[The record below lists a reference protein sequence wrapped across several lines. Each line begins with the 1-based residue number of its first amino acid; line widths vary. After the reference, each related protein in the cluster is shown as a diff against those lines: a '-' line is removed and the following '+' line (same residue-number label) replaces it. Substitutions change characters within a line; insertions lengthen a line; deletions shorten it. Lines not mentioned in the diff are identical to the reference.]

1 MNEKITLPL
10 LTQLLALHTGD
21 SRKQSEDFIKEFFG
35 AVSAALANGEQVKI
49 KDFGVFKTTLVGA
62 RKSVNVSTGE
72 DHEIP
77 AHYKVSFTPSKE
89 IAAIINEPF
98 EMFET
103 VELNDNVSLED
114 METLDPSTPDDAI
127 SSLDSQDANQAETDT
142 DQPDQP
148 ELSDND
154 QPEQSEPDNS
164 PVYVFDD
171 SDSDHSQ
178 HSVAV
183 NNPSDDK
190 NTSSIEDKI
199 VSISETISTDANGVV
214 CVSER
219 IKFVSDNDSFV
230 CEDISPNDDENSS
243 DDEEIA
249 PKPAKG
255 RFWLGFLS
263 GLAAAFFV
271 AFIIYGTFLYIGD
284 SPSLHSNQVQ
294 TPSDITANV
303 TSAAD
308 QDADHADV
316 AQPATQSAESD
327 QSEPEQKSTETP
339 EVNTQPSDS
348 PLYDTITKTRY
359 LTTMAKDH
367 YGNYHFWPYI
377 YMENQKFL
385 GHPDRITPGTK
396 IVVPPLSKYGV
407 DPSNPEHIKK
417 AKQLGVEIYK
427 KYQ

>member
-1 MNEKITLPL
+1 MNEKITLPV

-35 AVSAALANGEQVKI
+35 AISAALANGEQVKI

-103 VELNDNVSLED
+103 VELNDNVSLD
-114 METLDPSTPDDAI
+114 DLETIDQAEPDDA
-127 SSLDSQDANQAETDT
+127 
-142 DQPDQP
+142 PDQP
-148 ELSDND
+148 IPESE
-154 QPEQSEPDNS
+154 QPEPEPNHSEQPEADNS
-164 PVYVFDD
+164 PLYVFDD
-171 SDSDHSQ
+171 SDSDLSK
-178 HSVAV
+178 S
-183 NNPSDDK
+183 SDD
-190 NTSSIEDKI
+190 
-199 VSISETISTDANGVV
+199 
-214 CVSER
+214 
-219 IKFVSDNDSFV
+219 DN
-230 CEDISPNDDENSS
+230 NSS
-243 DDEEIA
+243 DDQDASSDDETITSDDEKTSSIVCEDFSPVDEETSPVDEDSSVDVETS

-255 RFWLGFLS
+255 RFWLGFLV
-263 GLAAAFFV
+263 GFAAAFFV

-284 SPSLHSNQVQ
+284 SQSLHTNQVQ
-294 TPSDITANV
+294 TPSTVTADAKS
-303 TSAAD
+303 SAD
-308 QDADHADV
+308 
-316 AQPATQSAESD
+316 PATDQSVAAQKANQSAESD
-327 QSEPEQKSTETP
+327 QPEVEQKATETP
-339 EVNTQPSDS
+339 EVNTRPSDS

-367 YGNYHFWPYI
+367 YGNYHLWPYI

-396 IVVPPLSKYGV
+396 VVVPPLSKYGV

-417 AKQLGVEIYK
+417 AKQLGIEIYK

>member
-1 MNEKITLPL
+1 MNEKITLPV

-35 AVSAALANGEQVKI
+35 AISAALANGEQVKI
-49 KDFGVFKTTLVGA
+49 KDFGAFKTTLVGA

-103 VELNDNVSLED
+103 VELNDNVSLD
-114 METLDPSTPDDAI
+114 DLETIDQADPDDA
-127 SSLDSQDANQAETDT
+127 
-142 DQPDQP
+142 PDQP
-148 ELSDND
+148 NPESE
-154 QPEQSEPDNS
+154 QPEPEPNPESEQPEPEPNPESEQPEPEPNHSEQPEADNS
-164 PVYVFDD
+164 PLYVFDD
-171 SDSDHSQ
+171 SDSDLSK
-178 HSVAV
+178 
-183 NNPSDDK
+183 PSDD
-190 NTSSIEDKI
+190 
-199 VSISETISTDANGVV
+199 
-214 CVSER
+214 
-219 IKFVSDNDSFV
+219 DNK
-230 CEDISPNDDENSS
+230 SS
-243 DDEEIA
+243 DDEDASSDDETITPDDEKTSSIVCEDFSPVDEETSPVDEDSSVDVETS

-255 RFWLGFLS
+255 RFWLGFLV
-263 GLAAAFFV
+263 GFAAAFFV

-284 SPSLHSNQVQ
+284 SQSLHTNQVQ
-294 TPSDITANV
+294 TPSAVTADAKS
-303 TSAAD
+303 SAD
-308 QDADHADV
+308 
-316 AQPATQSAESD
+316 PATDQSVAAQKANQSAESD
-327 QSEPEQKSTETP
+327 QPKVEQKATETP
-339 EVNTQPSDS
+339 EVNTRPSDS

-367 YGNYHFWPYI
+367 YGNYHLWPYI

-396 IVVPPLSKYGV
+396 VVVPPLSKYGV

-417 AKQLGVEIYK
+417 AKQLGIEIYK

>member
-1 MNEKITLPL
+1 MNEKITLPV

-35 AVSAALANGEQVKI
+35 AISAALANGEQVKI

-103 VELNDNVSLED
+103 VELNDNVSLD
-114 METLDPSTPDDAI
+114 DLETIDQADPDDA
-127 SSLDSQDANQAETDT
+127 
-142 DQPDQP
+142 PDQP
-148 ELSDND
+148 IPES
-154 QPEQSEPDNS
+154 EQSEPEPNSESEQPEPEPNHSEQPEADNS
-164 PVYVFDD
+164 PLYVFDD
-171 SDSDHSQ
+171 SDSDLSK
-178 HSVAV
+178 
-183 NNPSDDK
+183 PSDD
-190 NTSSIEDKI
+190 
-199 VSISETISTDANGVV
+199 
-214 CVSER
+214 
-219 IKFVSDNDSFV
+219 DNK
-230 CEDISPNDDENSS
+230 SS
-243 DDEEIA
+243 DDEDASSDDETITPDDEKTSSIVCEDFSPVDEETSPVDEDSSVDVETS

-255 RFWLGFLS
+255 RFWLGFLV
-263 GLAAAFFV
+263 GFAAAFFV

-284 SPSLHSNQVQ
+284 SQSLHTNQVQ
-294 TPSDITANV
+294 TPSAVTADAKS
-303 TSAAD
+303 SADPATD
-308 QDADHADV
+308 QSVV
-316 AQPATQSAESD
+316 AQQANQSAEPD
-327 QSEPEQKSTETP
+327 QPEVEQKATETP
-339 EVNTQPSDS
+339 EVNTRPSDS

-367 YGNYHFWPYI
+367 YGNYHLWPYI

-396 IVVPPLSKYGV
+396 VVVPPLSKYGV

-417 AKQLGVEIYK
+417 AKQLGIEIYK

>member
-1 MNEKITLPL
+1 M
-10 LTQLLALHTGD
+10 ALHTGD

-35 AVSAALANGEQVKI
+35 AISAALANGEQVKI

-103 VELNDNVSLED
+103 VELNDNVSLD
-114 METLDPSTPDDAI
+114 DLETIDQADPDDA
-127 SSLDSQDANQAETDT
+127 
-142 DQPDQP
+142 PDQP
-148 ELSDND
+148 IPESE
-154 QPEQSEPDNS
+154 QPEPEPNHSEQPEADNS
-164 PVYVFDD
+164 PLYVFDD
-171 SDSDHSQ
+171 SDSDLSK
-178 HSVAV
+178 
-183 NNPSDDK
+183 PSDDDNK
-190 NTSSIEDKI
+190 SSDDQDASSDDEKTSSIEDKI
-199 VSISETISTDANGVV
+199 LSISETISTDSNGIVH
-214 CVSER
+214 VSEK
-219 IKFVSDNDSFV
+219 IKFVPDHDGFV
-230 CEDISPNDDENSS
+230 CEDFSPV
-243 DDEEIA
+243 DEETSPVDEDSSSVDEENY

-255 RFWLGFLS
+255 RFWLGFLV
-263 GLAAAFFV
+263 GFAAAFFV

-284 SPSLHSNQVQ
+284 SQSLHTNQVQ
-294 TPSDITANV
+294 TPSAVTADAKS
-303 TSAAD
+303 SAD
-308 QDADHADV
+308 
-316 AQPATQSAESD
+316 PATDQSVAAQKANQSAESD
-327 QSEPEQKSTETP
+327 QPEVEQKATDTP
-339 EVNTQPSDS
+339 EVNTRPSDS

-367 YGNYHFWPYI
+367 YGNYHLWPYI

-396 IVVPPLSKYGV
+396 VVVPPLSKYGV

-417 AKQLGVEIYK
+417 AKQLGIEIYK

>member
-1 MNEKITLPL
+1 MNEKITLPV

-35 AVSAALANGEQVKI
+35 AISAALANGEQVKI

-103 VELNDNVSLED
+103 VELNDNVSLD
-114 METLDPSTPDDAI
+114 DLETIDQADPDDA
-127 SSLDSQDANQAETDT
+127 
-142 DQPDQP
+142 PDQP
-148 ELSDND
+148 NPESE
-154 QPEQSEPDNS
+154 QPEPEPNHSEQPEADNS
-164 PVYVFDD
+164 PLYVFDD
-171 SDSDHSQ
+171 SDSDLSK
-178 HSVAV
+178 
-183 NNPSDDK
+183 PSDD
-190 NTSSIEDKI
+190 
-199 VSISETISTDANGVV
+199 
-214 CVSER
+214 
-219 IKFVSDNDSFV
+219 DNK
-230 CEDISPNDDENSS
+230 SS
-243 DDEEIA
+243 DDETITSDDE
-249 PKPAKG
+249 KTSSKG
-255 RFWLGFLS
+255 RFWLGFLV
-263 GLAAAFFV
+263 GFAAAFFV

-284 SPSLHSNQVQ
+284 SQSLHNNQVQ
-294 TPSDITANV
+294 TPSAVTADAKS
-303 TSAAD
+303 SAD
-308 QDADHADV
+308 
-316 AQPATQSAESD
+316 PATDQSVAAQQANQSAESN
-327 QSEPEQKSTETP
+327 QPKVEQKATETP
-339 EVNTQPSDS
+339 EVNTRPSDS

-367 YGNYHFWPYI
+367 YGNYHLWPYI

-396 IVVPPLSKYGV
+396 VVVPPLSKYGV

-417 AKQLGVEIYK
+417 AKQLGIEIYK

>member
-1 MNEKITLPL
+1 MNEKITLPV

-35 AVSAALANGEQVKI
+35 AISAALANGEQVKI

-103 VELNDNVSLED
+103 VELNDNVSLDD
-114 METLDPSTPDDAI
+114 METLDPSTHDDAI
-127 SSLDSQDANQAETDT
+127 SSLDSQDANQPEPDT

-199 VSISETISTDANGVV
+199 VSISETISTDANGIV
-214 CVSER
+214 CVSEK
-219 IKFVSDNDSFV
+219 IKLVSDDDSFV
-230 CEDISPNDDENSS
+230 CEDISPTDDEYSS

-255 RFWLGFLS
+255 RFWLGFLF
-263 GLAAAFFV
+263 GFAAALFV
-271 AFIIYGTFLYIGD
+271 AFITYGTFLYICD
-284 SPSLHSNQVQ
+284 SPSLHQNQEIKSDPVADN
-294 TPSDITANV
+294 TPSIP
-303 TSAAD
+303 SQEAA
-308 QDADHADV
+308 QV
-316 AQPATQSAESD
+316 ATQSAES
-327 QSEPEQKSTETP
+327 SEYEPKQNMEETP
-339 EVNTQPSDS
+339 EVNTQPSDA
-348 PLYDTITKTRY
+348 PIYDTITKTRY

-367 YGNYHFWPYI
+367 YGNYHLWPYI
-377 YMENQKFL
+377 YKENQKFL

-396 IVVPPLSKYGV
+396 VVVPPLSKYGV
-407 DPSNPEHIKK
+407 DPSNPEHVKK

>member
-1 MNEKITLPL
+1 MNEKITLPV

-35 AVSAALANGEQVKI
+35 AISAALANGEQVKI

-103 VELNDNVSLED
+103 VELNDNVSLD
-114 METLDPSTPDDAI
+114 DLETIDQADPDDA
-127 SSLDSQDANQAETDT
+127 
-142 DQPDQP
+142 PDQP
-148 ELSDND
+148 IPESD
-154 QPEQSEPDNS
+154 QPEPEPNPESEQPEPEPNHSEQPEADNS
-164 PVYVFDD
+164 PLYVFDD
-171 SDSDHSQ
+171 SDSNLSK
-178 HSVAV
+178 
-183 NNPSDDK
+183 PSDD
-190 NTSSIEDKI
+190 
-199 VSISETISTDANGVV
+199 
-214 CVSER
+214 
-219 IKFVSDNDSFV
+219 DNK
-230 CEDISPNDDENSS
+230 SS
-243 DDEEIA
+243 DDETITPDDEKTSSIVCEDFYPVDEETSPVDEDSSSVDEETS

-255 RFWLGFLS
+255 RFWLGFLV
-263 GLAAAFFV
+263 GFAAAFFV

-284 SPSLHSNQVQ
+284 SQSLHTNQVQ
-294 TPSDITANV
+294 TPSAVTADAKS
-303 TSAAD
+303 SAD
-308 QDADHADV
+308 
-316 AQPATQSAESD
+316 PATDQSVAAQQANQSAESD
-327 QSEPEQKSTETP
+327 QPEVEQKATETP
-339 EVNTQPSDS
+339 EVNTRPSDS

-367 YGNYHFWPYI
+367 YGNYHLWPYI

-396 IVVPPLSKYGV
+396 VVVPPLSKYGV

-417 AKQLGVEIYK
+417 AKQLGIEIYK

>member
-1 MNEKITLPL
+1 MNEKITLPV

-35 AVSAALANGEQVKI
+35 AISAALANGEQVKI

-103 VELNDNVSLED
+103 VELNDNVSLD
-114 METLDPSTPDDAI
+114 DLETIDQAEPDDA
-127 SSLDSQDANQAETDT
+127 
-142 DQPDQP
+142 PDQP
-148 ELSDND
+148 IPES
-154 QPEQSEPDNS
+154 EQSEPESEQPEPESEQPESEPNPESEQPEPEPNHSEQPEADNS
-164 PVYVFDD
+164 PLYVFDD
-171 SDSDHSQ
+171 SDSDLSK
-178 HSVAV
+178 
-183 NNPSDDK
+183 PSDD
-190 NTSSIEDKI
+190 
-199 VSISETISTDANGVV
+199 
-214 CVSER
+214 
-219 IKFVSDNDSFV
+219 DNK
-230 CEDISPNDDENSS
+230 SS
-243 DDEEIA
+243 DDEDASSDDETITSDDE
-249 PKPAKG
+249 KTSSKG
-255 RFWLGFLS
+255 RFWLGFLV
-263 GLAAAFFV
+263 GFAAAFFV

-284 SPSLHSNQVQ
+284 SQSLHTNQVQ
-294 TPSDITANV
+294 TPSAV
-303 TSAAD
+303 SADAKSSAD
-308 QDADHADV
+308 
-316 AQPATQSAESD
+316 PATDQSVAAQQANQSAESD
-327 QSEPEQKSTETP
+327 QPKVEQKATETP
-339 EVNTQPSDS
+339 EVNTRPSDS

-367 YGNYHFWPYI
+367 YGNYHLWPYI

-396 IVVPPLSKYGV
+396 VVVPPLSKYGV

-417 AKQLGVEIYK
+417 AKQLGIEIYK

>member
-35 AVSAALANGEQVKI
+35 AVSTALANGEQVKI

-142 DQPDQP
+142 DHPDQSELDQSEQPESDDQPDQP
-148 ELSDND
+148 EPDLSE
-154 QPEQSEPDNS
+154 QPESDDLPEHDNS

-171 SDSDHSQ
+171 SVSDQSH
-178 HSVAV
+178 H
-183 NNPSDDK
+183 SDDES
-190 NTSSIEDKI
+190 NTPD
-199 VSISETISTDANGVV
+199 
-214 CVSER
+214 
-219 IKFVSDNDSFV
+219 
-230 CEDISPNDDENSS
+230 DDESS
-243 DDEEIA
+243 DDEEVS

-263 GLAAAFFV
+263 GFAAAFFV

-284 SPSLHSNQVQ
+284 SPSLHTNQVQ
-294 TPSDITANV
+294 TPSDVTANV

-308 QDADHADV
+308 QAADQYDAPR
-316 AQPATQSAESD
+316 PATQSVESD
-327 QSEPEQKSTETP
+327 QPEPKQKTTETP

-396 IVVPPLSKYGV
+396 VVVPPLSKYGV

>member
-1 MNEKITLPL
+1 MNEKITLPV

-35 AVSAALANGEQVKI
+35 AISAALANGEQVKI

-127 SSLDSQDANQAETDT
+127 SSLDSQDANQPEPDTDQPDKPEPDQSEQPESD

-148 ELSDND
+148 EPD
-154 QPEQSEPDNS
+154 QPEQPESDDLPDQPEPDQSEQPESDDLPEHDNS

-171 SDSDHSQ
+171 SVSDQSH
-178 HSVAV
+178 H
-183 NNPSDDK
+183 SDDES
-190 NTSSIEDKI
+190 NTPD
-199 VSISETISTDANGVV
+199 DAE
-214 CVSER
+214 S
-219 IKFVSDNDSFV
+219 
-230 CEDISPNDDENSS
+230 SS
-243 DDEEIA
+243 DDEENA

-263 GLAAAFFV
+263 GFAAAFFV

-294 TPSDITANV
+294 TPSEVTANV

-308 QDADHADV
+308 QAADQYDAPR
-316 AQPATQSAESD
+316 PATQSAESD
-327 QSEPEQKSTETP
+327 QTEPEQKTTETP

-396 IVVPPLSKYGV
+396 VVVPPLSKYGV